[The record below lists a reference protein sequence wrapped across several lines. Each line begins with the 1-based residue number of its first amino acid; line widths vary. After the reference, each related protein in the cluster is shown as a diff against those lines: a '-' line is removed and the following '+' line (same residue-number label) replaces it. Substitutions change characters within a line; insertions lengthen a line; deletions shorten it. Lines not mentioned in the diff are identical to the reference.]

1 MRTVYLTS
9 GDPVATMDSD
19 KADAGVGSGLMLGA
33 DGKTVGFDLYCEVK
47 PNVWVQ
53 ASRLPEGLL
62 SEERRRGT
70 LENGIFIDGKLIN
83 RLNVNNVHDR
93 LIAAKVGL
101 ELEAEKVKG
110 GSTAFK
116 AHVGEPME
124 QLAKQVQGLMKQL
137 QKLHTLE
144 EEMRRAEVEALVAR
158 AKKLRRNVR
167 RLKDEEQEEKIK
179 PEDVEPH
186 PLDFLS
192 DVTRAYTGKT
202 LSTASLL
209 MLAKAEQISDYVE
222 LNGSSL
228 LLDPAKMRA
237 LRALLFE

>member
-1 MRTVYLTS
+1 MRTVFLTS
-9 GDPVATMDSD
+9 GDPVATVGKDEH
-19 KADAGVGSGLMLGA
+19 DAGCGSGLMLGA

-53 ASRLPEGLL
+53 ASGLPDGLL

-70 LENGIFIDGKLIN
+70 LENGIFIDGKLMN

-101 ELEAEKVKG
+101 ELKAEMVKG
-110 GSTAFK
+110 GSTVFK
-116 AHVGEPME
+116 AQVGGPME
-124 QLAKQVQGLMKQL
+124 QLAKRVEALMQQL
-137 QKLHTLE
+137 QQLRTLE
-144 EEMRRAEVEALVAR
+144 SEAQRAEVEALKAR
-158 AKKLRRNVR
+158 AKKMEKDVG
-167 RLKDEEQEEKIK
+167 RLKEEEKELIR
-179 PEDVEPH
+179 PEQVEPH

-192 DVTRAYTGKT
+192 DITRAYRGEA
-202 LSTASLL
+202 LSNASLL
-209 MLAKAEQISDYVE
+209 MLAKAERISDYVE

-237 LRALLFE
+237 LRTLLFE